1 MLKKLKEFMSSK
13 SIKTSNNSI
22 KLTKPENLHPEILN
36 GVMQKL
42 MSLSGSYET
51 QVLTDEVIS
60 EMLKDIDVAFAVR
73 KLNLA
78 IGSREWKIKCIDEAE
93 QNNLSKEIEKRLSG
107 IDINKFMKEVHNIRY
122 YGYGAFEIVCD
133 ETYKIKKLVNIP
145 QEYIN
150 FEKEKGWFVNIGEE
164 VLLDNPYKFMVCT
177 YNDTL
182 NNIMGKSDLEPL
194 QETYEAKKG
203 ITQKMRSISDRY
215 GDIIVVFAYDP
226 NEDEDDIKA
235 RGQELKNIKGKTAIG
250 IPVWDGSLKDSVHFI
265 SLADLNIE
273 IHTKLEDRWK
283 SEISKYIL
291 AADYSSSQGGVGSF
305 SRDQVQQKEQE
316 KQEEDLLKFI
326 RECFQKCLEVDA
338 VFFGYDS
345 NNYILSF
352 EKEISK
358 KESSDIR
365 QKDATTEKIIFETM
379 KSLGY
384 GVKKEYIA
392 DKYGI
397 PEDKIID
404 VIPETVE
411 FARGYQKRN
420 YN

>member
-1 MLKKLKEFMSSK
+1 
-13 SIKTSNNSI
+13 
-22 KLTKPENLHPEILN
+22 
-36 GVMQKL
+36 
-42 MSLSGSYET
+42 
-51 QVLTDEVIS
+51 
-60 EMLKDIDVAFAVR
+60 
-73 KLNLA
+73 
-78 IGSREWKIKCIDEAE
+78 KIKCIDETE

-107 IDINKFMKEVHNIRY
+107 IDIHKFMKDVHNIRY

-133 ETYKIKKLVNIP
+133 ETYKIKKIVNIP
-145 QEYIN
+145 QEYIH
-150 FEKEKGWFVNIGEE
+150 FEKEKGWFVNLGEE
-164 VLLDNPYKFMVCT
+164 IPLDNPYKFIVCT
-177 YNDTL
+177 YNDNL
-182 NNIMGKSDLEPL
+182 KNIMGKSDLVPL

-203 ITQKMRSISDRY
+203 ITSKMRSISERY

-226 NEDEDDIKA
+226 NETEEDIKA
-235 RGQELKNIKGKTAIG
+235 RGQELKNIKGKSAIG

-265 SLADLNIE
+265 SLSDLSIE

-326 RECFQKCLEVDA
+326 RECFQRCLEVDA
-338 VFFGYDS
+338 MFYGYDS
-345 NNYILSF
+345 NNYVLTF
-352 EKEISK
+352 EKEIEK
-358 KESSDIR
+358 KDLSDIR
-365 QKDATTEKIIFETM
+365 QKDVTTEKIIFETM

-384 GVKKEYIA
+384 GVTKEYIA

-397 PEDKIID
+397 PSDKI
-404 VIPETVE
+404 VEVNSQPVE
-411 FARGYQKRN
+411 FARGFKKRN

>member
-1 MLKKLKEFMSSK
+1 MLKKIKEFMSSK
-13 SIKTSNNSI
+13 SVITSNNTI
-22 KLTKPENLHPEILN
+22 KITKPENLHPEILN

-51 QVLTDEVIS
+51 QALTDEVID
-60 EMLKDIDVAFAVR
+60 EMLKDIDIAFAIR

-78 IGSREWKIKCIDEAE
+78 IGSREWKIKCIDETE

-107 IDINKFMKEVHNIRY
+107 IDIHKFMKDVHNIRY

-133 ETYKIKKLVNIP
+133 ETYKIKKIVNIP
-145 QEYIN
+145 QEYIH
-150 FEKEKGWFVNIGEE
+150 FEKEKGWFVNLGEE
-164 VLLDNPYKFMVCT
+164 IPLDNPYKFIVCT

-182 NNIMGKSDLEPL
+182 KNIMGKSDLVPL

-203 ITQKMRSISDRY
+203 ITSKMRSISERY

-226 NEDEDDIKA
+226 NETEEDIKA
-235 RGQELKNIKGKTAIG
+235 RGQELKNIKGKSAIG

-265 SLADLNIE
+265 SLSDLSIE

-326 RECFQKCLEVDA
+326 RECFQRCLEVDA
-338 VFFGYDS
+338 MFYGYDS
-345 NNYILSF
+345 NNYVLTF
-352 EKEISK
+352 EKEIEK
-358 KESSDIR
+358 KDLSDIR
-365 QKDATTEKIIFETM
+365 QKDVTTEKIIFETM

-384 GVKKEYIA
+384 GVTKEYIA

-397 PEDKIID
+397 PSDKI
-404 VIPETVE
+404 VEVNSQPVE
-411 FARGYQKRN
+411 FARGFKKRN

>member
-13 SIKTSNNSI
+13 SIEPSNNSI

-122 YGYGAFEIVCD
+122 HGYGAFEIVCD

-164 VLLDNPYKFMVCT
+164 ISLDNPYKYVVCT

-182 NNIMGKSDLEPL
+182 KNVMGKSDLEPL
-194 QETYEAKKG
+194 QEIYDAKKN
-203 ITQKMRSISDRY
+203 ITSKMRSISERY

-226 NEDEDDIKA
+226 NETEEDIKA
-235 RGQELKNIKGKTAIG
+235 RGQELKNIKGKSAIG

-265 SLADLNIE
+265 SLADLSIE

-316 KQEEDLLKFI
+316 KQEDDLLKFI

-338 VFFGYDS
+338 AFFGYDS

>member
-13 SIKTSNNSI
+13 SIEPSNNSI

-60 EMLKDIDVAFAVR
+60 VMLKDIDVAYAIR

-78 IGSREWKIKCIDEAE
+78 IGSREWKIKCIDETE
-93 QNNLSKEIEKRLSG
+93 QNDISKEIERRLSG
-107 IDINKFMKEVHNIRY
+107 VDINKFMKEVHNIRY

-133 ETYKIKKLVNIP
+133 ETYKIKKLVSIP

-150 FEKEKGWFVNIGEE
+150 FEKEKAWFVNIGEE
-164 VLLDNPYKFMVCT
+164 VLLDNPYKYMVCT

-182 NNIMGKSDLEPL
+182 KNVMGTSDLEPL

-203 ITQKMRSISDRY
+203 ITSKMRSISERY

-226 NEDEDDIKA
+226 NETEEDIKA
-235 RGQELKNIKGKTAIG
+235 RGQELKNIKGKSAIG

-265 SLADLNIE
+265 SLADLSIE

-326 RECFQKCLEVDA
+326 RECFQRCLEIDA
-338 VFFGYDS
+338 AFFGYDS
-345 NNYILSF
+345 NSYILSF
-352 EKEISK
+352 EKEVDK
-358 KESSDIR
+358 KEQVEIK
-365 QKDATTEKIIFETM
+365 QKEATTGKIILETM

-384 GVKKEYIA
+384 GVTKEYIA
-392 DKYGI
+392 NKYGI

-404 VIPETVE
+404 TSSETLE
-411 FARGYQKRN
+411 FARGYKKRS

>member
-1 MLKKLKEFMSSK
+1 MLKKIKEFMSSK
-13 SIKTSNNSI
+13 SVITSNNTI
-22 KLTKPENLHPEILN
+22 KITKPENLHPEILN

-51 QVLTDEVIS
+51 QALTDEVID
-60 EMLKDIDVAFAVR
+60 EMLKDIDIAFAIR

-78 IGSREWKIKCIDEAE
+78 IGSREWKIKCIDETE

-107 IDINKFMKEVHNIRY
+107 IDIHKFMKDVHNIRY

-133 ETYKIKKLVNIP
+133 ETYKIKKIVNIP
-145 QEYIN
+145 QEYIH
-150 FEKEKGWFVNIGEE
+150 FEKEKGWFVNLGEE
-164 VLLDNPYKFMVCT
+164 IPLDNPYKFIVCT

-182 NNIMGKSDLEPL
+182 KNIMGKSDLEPL

-203 ITQKMRSISDRY
+203 ITSKMRSISERY

-226 NEDEDDIKA
+226 NETEEDIKA
-235 RGQELKNIKGKTAIG
+235 RGQELKNIKGKSAIG

-265 SLADLNIE
+265 SLSDLSIE

-326 RECFQKCLEVDA
+326 RECFQRCLEVDA
-338 VFFGYDS
+338 MFYGYDS
-345 NNYILSF
+345 NNYVLTF
-352 EKEISK
+352 EKEIEK
-358 KESSDIR
+358 KDLSDIR
-365 QKDATTEKIIFETM
+365 QKDVTTEKIIFETM

-384 GVKKEYIA
+384 GVTKEYIA

-397 PEDKIID
+397 PSDKI
-404 VIPETVE
+404 VEVNSQPVE
-411 FARGYQKRN
+411 FARSFKKRN